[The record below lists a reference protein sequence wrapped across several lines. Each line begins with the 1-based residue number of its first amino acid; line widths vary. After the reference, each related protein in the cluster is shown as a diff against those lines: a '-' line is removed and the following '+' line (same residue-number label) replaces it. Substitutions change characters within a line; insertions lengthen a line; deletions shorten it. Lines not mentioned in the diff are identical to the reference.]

1 MPEKRMKKSG
11 VSRELL
17 LFARRG
23 SPELHTKPGTK
34 VSHLHRI
41 TRRYTAN
48 TKKARRIKTA

>member
-23 SPELHTKPGTK
+23 SPELHTNPGTK